1 MSNSPDD
8 SPLPAETIEAPIWS
22 RTTRYMVLV
31 LVLAFFIWLM
41 VAARPLLGP
50 LVISALL
57 AYILNPS
64 VVRLS
69 THIRIRRSIAVTII
83 YVLGL
88 LLISGLLS
96 LLIPYL
102 IGQGQ
107 ILTEELI
114 LVGSE
119 IQRRMTAQE
128 TLMVWGIRL
137 PLTDLVNWLQ
147 SPSASFLGV
156 DRVFDVLQSMSQ
168 NLAWVL
174 VILVTTYY
182 LLLDWHRLREWLFG
196 LAPPLAQEDVRRLY
210 ARVATI
216 WWAYLR
222 GQIALMFVIGL
233 LNSLVGTVVGL
244 PGAVAIGLMGGLL
257 DIIPSVGPL
266 VAMIAATVIA
276 YVQGSSYLPLSNEL
290 FALLVLA
297 LYGGIQGLENVWLRP
312 RIMSYN
318 VKIHP
323 AVVFIAIMASLALS
337 SILVTLLIIPLIGTF
352 LVIGGYLRCRI
363 FGLDPWT
370 TELPLELVEGGSIK
384 QEKSA
389 SSVS

>member
-8 SPLPAETIEAPIWS
+8 SSISDRTIDTPAWS
-22 RTTRYMVLV
+22 RTTRYMVLG

-41 VAARPLLGP
+41 VVARPLLGP

-69 THIRIRRSIAVTII
+69 TYIHIRRSIAVTII

-88 LLISGLLS
+88 VFISGMFS
-96 LLIPYL
+96 LLLPYL
-102 IGQGQ
+102 IEQGQ

-128 TLMVWGIRL
+128 TFVIWGVQL

-156 DRVFDVLQSMSQ
+156 DRVLDVLQSMSQ

-196 LAPPLAQEDVRRLY
+196 LAPPVAQDDVRRLY
-210 ARVATI
+210 GRVATI

-233 LNSLVGTVVGL
+233 LNSVAGTVVGL

-290 FALLVLA
+290 FALLVLV

-363 FGLDPWT
+363 FGLDPWAAD
-370 TELPLELVEGGSIK
+370 LPLEPVESSILK
-384 QEKSA
+384 KENKPA
-389 SSVS
+389 STA